1 MTIIKQQIERKVN
14 GHSFASRPASSAVRS
29 CRSHTGQGGD
39 SIWHVSYHQVI
50 CITIHAAE
58 LSFEDLI
65 LTNVVNPILD
75 IIIIID
81 IVIIIIIIKP
91 YPVSPE
97 MDPVQTLL
105 SWLQYP
111 SGSQGSLDGP

>member
-14 GHSFASRPASSAVRS
+14 GHSFTSRPASSAVRS

-39 SIWHVSYHQVI
+39 SIWHVPYYQVI
-50 CITIHAAE
+50 CITIHGPE

-75 IIIIID
+75 II
-81 IVIIIIIIKP
+81 KP
-91 YPVSPE
+91 YSVSPE
-97 MDPVQTLL
+97 MDSGQTL
-105 SWLQYP
+105 SIRQRGIP
-111 SGSQGSLDGP
+111 